1 MFPGRNVTLMTN
13 NVNND
18 DYVEPV
24 IASDEHGGRAP
35 VVPPVNGTDH
45 HNADY
50 TTTGDP
56 IDSPEHLAEEER
68 MHATTGAPLTGEDA
82 IEGETDYT
90 TPGNPITS
98 LQHEVEE
105 EIPHATPGNNSAIPE
120 D

>member
-1 MFPGRNVTLMTN
+1 MTN
-13 NVNND
+13 NANND

-24 IASDEHGGRAP
+24 IPADEYDGREP
-35 VVPPVNGTDH
+35 LVRPGDDDV

-56 IDSPEHLAEEER
+56 IDSEEHLAEEQR
-68 MHATTGAPLTGEDA
+68 PHATTGNPLTGADD
-82 IEGETDYT
+82 IEGEADYT

-98 LQHEVEE
+98 VQHEVEE
-105 EIPHATPGNNSAIPE
+105 EIPHATPGNNSAISEDVPE

>member
-1 MFPGRNVTLMTN
+1 MTN

-24 IASDEHGGRAP
+24 VPADEYGAREP
-35 VVPPVNGTDH
+35 VVRPTRGDDE

-56 IDSPEHLAEEER
+56 IDSPQHLAEEDQL
-68 MHATTGAPLTGEDA
+68 HATTGRPLTGEDDV
-82 IEGETDYT
+82 EVDTDYT

-98 LQHEVEE
+98 AQHEAEE
-105 EIPHATPGNNSAIPE
+105 EIPHATPGNSSVIPE

>member
-1 MFPGRNVTLMTN
+1 MTN

-24 IASDEHGGRAP
+24 EPVDEYHGREPAVLPRG
-35 VVPPVNGTDH
+35 DDD

-56 IDSPEHLAEEER
+56 IDSPEHLVEEGR
-68 MHATTGAPLTGEDA
+68 LHATTGNPLTGEDDA
-82 IEGETDYT
+82 EVGVDYT

-98 LQHEVEE
+98 AQHEAEE

-120 D
+120 N

>member
-1 MFPGRNVTLMTN
+1 MTN

-24 IASDEHGGRAP
+24 LPADEYDGREP
-35 VVPPVNGTDH
+35 VVSPLGADDDD

-50 TTTGDP
+50 TTTGEP
-56 IDSPEHLAEEER
+56 IDSPEHLAEEDR
-68 MHATTGAPLTGEDA
+68 PHATTGNPLTGEDDVEA
-82 IEGETDYT
+82 GADYT

-98 LQHEVEE
+98 VQHEVEE

-120 D
+120 N

>member
-1 MFPGRNVTLMTN
+1 MTN

-24 IASDEHGGRAP
+24 LPADEDDGREP
-35 VVPPVNGTDH
+35 VVRPRGDDD

-56 IDSPEHLAEEER
+56 IDSTEHLAEER
-68 MHATTGAPLTGEDA
+68 RPHATTGNPLTGDDDA
-82 IEGETDYT
+82 EVNADYT

-98 LQHEVEE
+98 PQHEAEE
-105 EIPHATPGNNSAIPE
+105 AIPHATPGNNPAIPE
-120 D
+120 N

>member
-1 MFPGRNVTLMTN
+1 MTN

-24 IASDEHGGRAP
+24 LPADEYDGREP
-35 VVPPVNGTDH
+35 VVRPRGADDDDD

-56 IDSPEHLAEEER
+56 IDSSEHLAEENR
-68 MHATTGAPLTGEDA
+68 PHATTGNPLTGEDDVEA
-82 IEGETDYT
+82 AADYT

-98 LQHEVEE
+98 LQHEAEE
-105 EIPHATPGNNSAIPE
+105 EIPHATPGNNPAIPE